1 MMNKNTAL
9 IFAVLSGISFGS
21 VGVFVRIFTRAGFD
35 NILIL
40 AARVLPA
47 VLILLIL
54 FLVFDRSLL
63 KIRIRD
69 IWIFACAGIL
79 GTTGMNIFFNE
90 SVTRIPLSLT
100 AVLLCLTPAV
110 VMLFSAVIFIEAN
123 GYEAAGGGRSS
134 TIDGP
139 WNKESREDY
148 LTEVQIPVRKK

>member
-1 MMNKNTAL
+1 MDICVCRDT
-9 IFAVLSGISFGS
+9 G
-21 VGVFVRIFTRAGFD
+21 D
-35 NILIL
+35 N
-40 AARVLPA
+40 RYEY
-47 VLILLIL
+47 
-54 FLVFDRSLL
+54 
-63 KIRIRD
+63 
-69 IWIFACAGIL
+69 
-79 GTTGMNIFFNE
+79 FFNE

-123 GYEAAGGGRSS
+123 GYEAASGGRSS